1 MNDQAT
7 ELKSETPEEQESL
20 FKDIYD
26 LEPYEKS
33 MKNARIWL
41 YVISGFQFAVA
52 IYEYSIMPD
61 PTSAWIAFGIDT
73 VLALVF
79 LGLALWS
86 RKKPVPAFTLALSI
100 YVIVQSGIMILD
112 TSTIVKGVLIKILV
126 VIALVKANRDAR
138 KYEELKSLQ

>member
-7 ELKSETPEEQESL
+7 EMRSETSQEQESL

-41 YVISGFQFAVA
+41 YVISGFQFAVG
-52 IYEYSIMPD
+52 IYEYNIVPD
-61 PTSAWIAFGIDT
+61 PTLAWIAFGIDAA
-73 VLALVF
+73 LALVF

-100 YVIVQSGIMILD
+100 YVIVQVGMMILD
-112 TSTIVKGVLIKILV
+112 TSTIAKGLLIKILV
-126 VIALVKANRDAR
+126 VIALVKAHRDAR
-138 KYEELKSLQ
+138 KYEALKNLQ